1 MSKVES
7 EPTGK
12 SANFLELQMRSPSA
26 TESFAHVV
34 AEFAAAGD
42 HLLLKGQIGTGKTVF
57 ARALIKA
64 KLCEFGL
71 DEDVPSPT
79 YNLVQIYV
87 AGGLEIWHAD
97 LYRISDPGEAAELGL
112 DDALEFALCIIEWP
126 ERLGDSDWP
135 RGTCIEFCMDESSGC
150 RRLAVDARSRLGKQV
165 IARIRQSGDEQGTSD

>member
-12 SANFLELQMRSPSA
+12 SANFLELQIRSPSA
-26 TESFAHVV
+26 TESFARVV

-112 DDALEFALCIIEWP
+112 DDALETALCIIEWP

-135 RGTCIEFCMDESSGC
+135 RGTCIEFRMGESSCC
-150 RRLAVDARSRLGKQV
+150 RTLAVDARSRLGKQLV
-165 IARIRQSGDEQGTSD
+165 ERIRQTSVEQGTSD